1 MKLSLISLAITA
13 LRAQGGAGSF
23 NPVAVFGSDLV
34 TWYGNSVDD
43 LWRVQSSGGPV
54 TLYQDSAGTTP
65 VTAVEQFV
73 GLVLDQSKGL
83 ALGPELVTNGTFAS
97 AAGWTLT
104 TGAVISDGR
113 LNFSAAAI
121 QNPNAFT
128 ALTSFA
134 AGDVYSVT
142 LTISGYVSGGVQI
155 RTYPGGSTSAVL
167 NANGTHTLYVGN
179 TGTPNGNLGI
189 ITVGAS
195 TTLSIDNLSVK
206 RVLGNHLTQ
215 GTATARPRL
224 IQRTDLPGSPFA
236 LRPDGTDDRLV
247 TGTIDLAGVPGLHM
261 LGTAARTAGTTRA
274 VLTGF
279 GDPITNTN
287 GVNLEF
293 ATDGTTADA
302 GIRAR
307 SGGTAG
313 IAATPA
319 ALLTPMVLSGW
330 WDASDKLGRSRVNG
344 GATQTAAG
352 ASGDTGL
359 GSGAISVGARPAG
372 TNGFAGDIFAL
383 PMIVKRLMAPDELAA
398 AEKAFGKSIGVL
410 Q

>member
-1 MKLSLISLAITA
+1 MRLSATRLAV
-13 LRAQGGAGSF
+13 LSSPFERRRSSAQSF
-23 NPVAVFGSDLV
+23 NPVSVFGTDLV
-34 TWYGNSVDD
+34 TWYGNSVDE
-43 LWRVQSSGGPV
+43 LWAEQSGGGTV
-54 TLYQDSAGTTP
+54 TLYQDSAGITP

-73 GLVLDQSKGL
+73 GLVLDKSNGL
-83 ALGPELVTNGTFAS
+83 ELGPELVTNGTFDTNVS
-97 AAGWTLT
+97 GWTAD
-104 TGAVISDGR
+104 TGSSISWTSSGIRVQSSALNAGALQTISTVSGR
-113 LNFSAAAI
+113 WYQVSVRVVSG
-121 QNPNAFT
+121 
-128 ALTSFA
+128 SFA
-134 AGDVYSVT
+134 RLFFGSNAVSIPAGSNVT
-142 LTISGYVSGGVQI
+142 AMYAAES
-155 RTYPGGSTSAVL
+155 
-167 NANGTHTLYVGN
+167 
-179 TGTPNGNLGI
+179 
-189 ITVGAS
+189 AS
-195 TTLSIDNLSVK
+195 TVIELCASEAGSDIVWDNISVRELPGHHLSQK
-206 RVLGNHLTQ
+206 
-215 GTATARPRL
+215 TATARSRL

-236 LRPDGTDDRLV
+236 LRTDGTDDLLV

-261 LGTAARTAGTTRA
+261 IGTAVRTAGTARA

-287 GVNLEF
+287 GINLEF
-293 ATDGTTADA
+293 ATDGLTADA

-319 ALLTPMVLSGW
+319 ALLTPMVLPGW

-352 ASGDTGL
+352 PSGDTGL
-359 GSGAISVGARPAG
+359 GSGAVSVGARPDG

-383 PMIVKRLMAPDELAA
+383 PMIVKRLMTPSELAA